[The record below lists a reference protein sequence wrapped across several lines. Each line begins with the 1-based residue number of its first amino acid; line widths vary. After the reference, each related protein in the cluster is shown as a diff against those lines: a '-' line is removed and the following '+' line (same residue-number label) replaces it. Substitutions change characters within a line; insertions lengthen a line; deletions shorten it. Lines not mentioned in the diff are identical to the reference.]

1 MKALIE
7 VLDGQVK
14 HCPIN
19 QKFDISS
26 TDFYIVLNHNCAL
39 ELCDSKGIKQ
49 LIDPPCL
56 VAIGADFKGQ
66 IAINSFVEN
75 ANISGFRLA
84 ACFIEKLNQ
93 QLNFRELCDGVFSG
107 NVAVSFTL
115 RPGIVD
121 IYSALKAM
129 VKKGCGNRSNDELL
143 DINSMLLYLLMHF
156 EQSASQ
162 AETRSYSS
170 LSSRIRTLIS
180 KDLTKPWTLKEIAKL
195 VYMSEST
202 VKRKLNKEGTTFTDV
217 LQAARLD
224 TAQKM
229 VCDSDA
235 SVSAIAELCGFKH
248 ASYFG
253 ACFRKEYGATPLAY
267 RKQAQLRVN

>member
-1 MKALIE
+1 
-7 VLDGQVK
+7 
-14 HCPIN
+14 
-19 QKFDISS
+19 
-26 TDFYIVLNHNCAL
+26 
-39 ELCDSKGIKQ
+39 
-49 LIDPPCL
+49 
-56 VAIGADFKGQ
+56 
-66 IAINSFVEN
+66 
-75 ANISGFRLA
+75 
-84 ACFIEKLNQ
+84 
-93 QLNFRELCDGVFSG
+93 
-107 NVAVSFTL
+107 
-115 RPGIVD
+115 
-121 IYSALKAM
+121 LKAM

-170 LSSRIRTLIS
+170 LSSRIRALIS

-229 VCDSDA
+229 VCNSDA
-235 SVSAIAELCGFKH
+235 
-248 ASYFG
+248 
-253 ACFRKEYGATPLAY
+253 
-267 RKQAQLRVN
+267 